1 MSSTMD
7 ANSFRQTRGGRQ
19 TNGMA
24 ADNRQSSMRS
34 RTSSGNG
41 QSMLRKLQQPQQ
53 ARKIATGLGWFSI
66 GLGVAELI
74 APDRMARLIGVKP
87 TSTSRTLLRAFG
99 ARELAAGIG
108 ILSNDRPTG
117 WVWSRVAGDV
127 MDLSMLGTAMA
138 KDDTDRTRLNA
149 AAAAVIGVTALD
161 IVAGNGLSGQQS
173 ARNGHR
179 ASGIHLKRSIT
190 VARPREEVYSFWH
203 DFQNL
208 PRFMKHLESVTDM
221 GNGRS
226 HWKAKA
232 PAGSSVEWDAEI
244 TADQPNELIA
254 WHSLGD
260 ADVSNSGMVRFVQAP
275 GDRGTEVHVDLR
287 YDPPG
292 GKIGALFAKM
302 FGEEPGG
309 QIADDLRRFKQVMEI
324 GEVMLSDAT
333 VTEGPH
339 PAQPLGPDDREEFR
353 EQYREQ
359 DREQYGDRSR
369 GQYGAQNR
377 GSNRG
382 MSMPT
387 ERTTDFR
394 DQPSM

>member
-1 MSSTMD
+1 MSSSMD
-7 ANSFRQTRGGRQ
+7 ADTLRQTRGGRQ
-19 TNGMA
+19 GNTMA
-24 ADNRQSSMRS
+24 MSNRQSSMRN
-34 RTSSGNG
+34 RSSAGNG
-41 QSMLRKLQQPQQ
+41 QGALRKLQQPQQ
-53 ARKIATGLGWFSI
+53 VKKIATGLGWFSI
-66 GLGVAELI
+66 GLGVAELV
-74 APDRMARLIGVKP
+74 APDRVARLIGVRP

-108 ILSNDRPTG
+108 ILANDRPTG

-127 MDLSMLGTAMA
+127 MDLSMLGTAMSR
-138 KDDTDRTRLNA
+138 DDTDRTRLNA

-161 IVAGNGLSGQQS
+161 IVAGNGLSSQQS
-173 ARNGHR
+173 VRNGGGG
-179 ASGIHLKRSIT
+179 SGIHIKRSIT

-254 WHSLGD
+254 WHSLGN

-292 GKIGALFAKM
+292 GALGALFAKM

-339 PAQPLGPDDREEFR
+339 PAQPSGTENREGYRDQYGDRNR

-359 DREQYGDRSR
+359 SR
-369 GQYGAQNR
+369 GA
-377 GSNRG
+377 SRG
-382 MSMPT
+382 MNMPT

>member
-1 MSSTMD
+1 MSGTMD
-7 ANSFRQTRGGRQ
+7 ANTLRQTRGGRQ
-19 TNGMA
+19 SNAMTAN
-24 ADNRQSSMRS
+24 NRQSSMRS
-34 RTSSGNG
+34 RSAGKE
-41 QSMLRKLQQPQQ
+41 QSTLRKLQQPQQ
-53 ARKIATGLGWFSI
+53 VKKIATGLGWFSI
-66 GLGVAELI
+66 GLGVAELV
-74 APDRMARLIGVKP
+74 APDRVARLIGVRP

-127 MDLSMLGTAMA
+127 MDLSMLGTAMS

-161 IVAGNGLSGQQS
+161 IVAGNGLSSQQS
-173 ARNGHR
+173 ERNGGR
-179 ASGIHLKRSIT
+179 GSGIHIKRSIT

-232 PAGSSVEWDAEI
+232 PAGSTVEWDAEI

-254 WHSLGD
+254 WHSLGN

-292 GKIGALFAKM
+292 GALGALFAKM

-339 PAQPLGPDDREEFR
+339 PAQPSGTENREGYRAQYGDQYEDRNR

-359 DREQYGDRSR
+359 
-369 GQYGAQNR
+369 
-377 GSNRG
+377 NRG
-382 MSMPT
+382 MNRGMNTPT

>member
-7 ANSFRQTRGGRQ
+7 ADTLGQTRGGRQ
-19 TNGMA
+19 SNA
-24 ADNRQSSMRS
+24 ISANDRQSRMRG
-34 RTSSGNG
+34 RSSTGNG
-41 QSMLRKLQQPQQ
+41 QSVFRKMQQPQQ
-53 ARKIATGLGWFSI
+53 AKKIATGLGWFSI
-66 GLGVAELI
+66 GLGMAELV
-74 APDRMARLIGVKP
+74 APDSVARLIGVKP
-87 TSTSRTLLRAFG
+87 TSRSRALLRAFG
-99 ARELAAGIG
+99 AREMAAGIG

-127 MDLSMLGTAMA
+127 MDLSMLGTAMS
-138 KDDTDRTRLNA
+138 KDDTDRTRLNT

-173 ARNGHR
+173 VRNGQH
-179 ASGIHLKRSIT
+179 ASGIHIKRSIT

-208 PRFMKHLESVTDM
+208 PQFMKHLESVTNQ

-254 WHSLGD
+254 WRSVGN
-260 ADVSNSGMVRFVQAP
+260 ADVSNSGMVRFTQAP
-275 GDRGTEVHVDLR
+275 GGRGTEVHVELR

-292 GKIGALFAKM
+292 GALGALFAKM

-333 VTEGPH
+333 VTEGMH
-339 PAQPLGPDDREEFR
+339 PAQPSGTENREGYGTGSRNQNR
-353 EQYREQ
+353 E
-359 DREQYGDRSR
+359 
-369 GQYGAQNR
+369 QNR
-377 GSNRG
+377 GTSRG
-382 MSMPT
+382 MNIPT
-387 ERTTDFR
+387 ERTTEFR

>member
-7 ANSFRQTRGGRQ
+7 ANTLRQTRGGRQ
-19 TNGMA
+19 GNGMA
-24 ADNRQSSMRS
+24 ANNRQSSMRG
-34 RTSSGNG
+34 RSSAGNG
-41 QSMLRKLQQPQQ
+41 QSLMRKLQQPQQ
-53 ARKIATGLGWFSI
+53 VKKIATGLGWFSI

-74 APDRMARLIGVKP
+74 APDSVARLIGVKP

-127 MDLSMLGTAMA
+127 MDLSALGTAMS
-138 KDDTDRTRLNA
+138 KNDTDRTRLNA

-161 IVAGNGLSGQQS
+161 IVTGNALSGQQS

-179 ASGIHLKRSIT
+179 ASGIHVKRSIT

-208 PRFMKHLESVTDM
+208 PRFMKHLESVTEM

-226 HWKAKA
+226 HWTAKA
-232 PAGSSVEWDAEI
+232 PDGSSVEWDAEI

-260 ADVSNSGMVRFVQAP
+260 ADVSNSGMVRFTEAP

-292 GKIGALFAKM
+292 GAIGALFAKM

-339 PAQPLGPDDREEFR
+339 PAQPLGTEEREE
-353 EQYREQ
+353 Y
-359 DREQYGDRSR
+359 REQYGEQNRDEYRGQSR
-369 GQYGAQNR
+369 GQYGEQNR
-377 GSNRG
+377 GTNRG
-382 MSMPT
+382 MNMPT

-394 DQPSM
+394 DQPSL

>member
-1 MSSTMD
+1 MT
-7 ANSFRQTRGGRQ
+7 
-19 TNGMA
+19 
-24 ADNRQSSMRS
+24 
-34 RTSSGNG
+34 
-41 QSMLRKLQQPQQ
+41 
-53 ARKIATGLGWFSI
+53 
-66 GLGVAELI
+66 
-74 APDRMARLIGVKP
+74 
-87 TSTSRTLLRAFG
+87 
-99 ARELAAGIG
+99 
-108 ILSNDRPTG
+108 
-117 WVWSRVAGDV
+117 
-127 MDLSMLGTAMA
+127 

-161 IVAGNGLSGQQS
+161 IVAGNGLSGQKS
-173 ARNGHR
+173 AKNGHR
-179 ASGIHLKRSIT
+179 GSGIHVKRSIT
-190 VARPREEVYSFWH
+190 VNRSREEVYSFWH

-208 PRFMKHLESVTDM
+208 PRFMKHLESVTVM

-275 GDRGTEVHVDLR
+275 GDRGTEVHVHLR

-292 GKIGALFAKM
+292 GALGALFAKM

-333 VTEGPH
+333 VTDGPH
-339 PAQPLGPDDREEFR
+339 PAQPLGAKGREIYREE
-353 EQYREQ
+353 YG
-359 DREQYGDRSR
+359 DQYGQQNRDQNRD
-369 GQYGAQNR
+369 QYGEQNR
-377 GSNRG
+377 GMNRG
-382 MSMPT
+382 MNMPI

-394 DQPSM
+394 DQPSR

>member
-7 ANSFRQTRGGRQ
+7 ANTLRQTRGGRQ
-19 TNGMA
+19 GNGMA
-24 ADNRQSSMRS
+24 ANNRQSSMRG
-34 RTSSGNG
+34 RSSAGNG
-41 QSMLRKLQQPQQ
+41 QSLMRKLQQPQQ
-53 ARKIATGLGWFSI
+53 VKKIATGLGWFSI

-74 APDRMARLIGVKP
+74 APDSVARLIGVKP

-127 MDLSMLGTAMA
+127 MDLSALGTAMS
-138 KDDTDRTRLNA
+138 KNDTDRTRLNA

-161 IVAGNGLSGQQS
+161 IVTGNALSGQQS

-179 ASGIHLKRSIT
+179 ASGIHVKRSIT

-208 PRFMKHLESVTDM
+208 PRFMKHLESVTEM

-254 WHSLGD
+254 WRSLGN

-292 GKIGALFAKM
+292 GALGALFAKM

-339 PAQPLGPDDREEFR
+339 PAQPSGTENREGYRDQYGDRNR

-359 DREQYGDRSR
+359 SR
-369 GQYGAQNR
+369 GA
-377 GSNRG
+377 SRG
-382 MSMPT
+382 MNMPT

>member
-7 ANSFRQTRGGRQ
+7 ADTLGQTRGGRQ
-19 TNGMA
+19 SNAMA
-24 ADNRQSSMRS
+24 VNNRQSSMRN
-34 RTSSGNG
+34 RSSAGNG

-53 ARKIATGLGWFSI
+53 VKKIATGLGWFSI
-66 GLGVAELI
+66 GLGLAELV

-138 KDDTDRTRLNA
+138 NDDTDRTRLNA

-161 IVAGNGLSGQQS
+161 IVAGNGLSSQQTK
-173 ARNGHR
+173 RNGGHG
-179 ASGIHLKRSIT
+179 SGIHIKRSIT
-190 VARPREEVYSFWH
+190 VGRPREEVYSFWH

-292 GKIGALFAKM
+292 GALGALFAKM

-333 VTEGPH
+333 VTEGKH
-339 PAQPLGPDDREEFR
+339 PAQPSGTGNRESYRDQYGAENRERYRDQDRER
-353 EQYREQ
+353 YREQ
-359 DREQYGDRSR
+359 
-369 GQYGAQNR
+369 NR
-377 GSNRG
+377 GTNRG
-382 MSMPT
+382 INMPT

>member
-1 MSSTMD
+1 MSSTLN
-7 ANSFRQTRGGRQ
+7 AETLGQTRGGRQ
-19 TNGMA
+19 GNTTTAN
-24 ADNRQSSMRS
+24 DRQSSMRG
-34 RTSSGNG
+34 RSSAGNG
-41 QSMLRKLQQPQQ
+41 QSVFRKMQQPQQ
-53 ARKIATGLGWFSI
+53 VKKIATGLGWFSI

-74 APDRMARLIGVKP
+74 APNRVARLIGVKP

-127 MDLSMLGTAMA
+127 MDLSMLGTAMTR
-138 KDDTDRTRLNA
+138 DDTDRTRLNA
-149 AAAAVIGVTALD
+149 ATAAVIGVTALD
-161 IVAGNGLSGQQS
+161 IVTGNGLSSQQS
-173 ARNGHR
+173 ARTGGR
-179 ASGIHLKRSIT
+179 TPGIHIKRSIT

-203 DFQNL
+203 DFKNL
-208 PRFMKHLESVTDM
+208 PRFMKHLESVRVM

-232 PAGSSVEWDAEI
+232 PAGSTVEWDAET

-254 WHSLGD
+254 WHSLGN
-260 ADVSNSGMVRFVQAP
+260 ADVSNSGMVRFVEAP
-275 GDRGTEVHVDLR
+275 GGRGTEVHVDLH

-292 GKIGALFAKM
+292 GAIGALFAKM

-333 VTEGPH
+333 MTEGPH
-339 PAQPLGPDDREEFR
+339 PAQPLSSSEREE
-353 EQYREQ
+353 YREEY
-359 DREQYGDRSR
+359 REPSR
-369 GQYGAQNR
+369 EP
-377 GSNRG
+377 NRG
-382 MSMPT
+382 MNRGMNVPI

-394 DQPSM
+394 GQSSM

>member
-7 ANSFRQTRGGRQ
+7 ADTLRATRGGRQ
-19 TNGMA
+19 SSA
-24 ADNRQSSMRS
+24 RAVSNRQSSMRN
-34 RTSSGNG
+34 RSSAGNG
-41 QSMLRKLQQPQQ
+41 ESVLRKLQQPQQ
-53 ARKIATGLGWFSI
+53 VKKIATGLGWFSI
-66 GLGVAELI
+66 GLGVAELV
-74 APDRMARLIGVKP
+74 APDRVARLIGLRP
-87 TSTSRTLLRAFG
+87 TSTSRNLLRAFG

-108 ILSNDRPTG
+108 ILSAERPTG

-127 MDLSMLGTAMA
+127 MDLSMLGTAMS

-161 IVAGNGLSGQQS
+161 IVAGNGLSSQQG
-173 ARNGHR
+173 ARNGSR
-179 ASGIHLKRSIT
+179 GSGIHIKRSIT

-221 GNGRS
+221 GHGRS

-232 PAGSSVEWDAEI
+232 PAGSTVEWDAEI

-254 WHSLGD
+254 WHSLGN

-275 GDRGTEVHVDLR
+275 GGRGTEVHVDLR

-292 GKIGALFAKM
+292 GALGALFAKM

-333 VTEGPH
+333 VTDGPH
-339 PAQPLGPDDREEFR
+339 PAQPSGTGNRESYGDQNREE
-353 EQYREQ
+353 YR
-359 DREQYGDRSR
+359 GRSR
-369 GQYGAQNR
+369 GMNE
-377 GSNRG
+377 
-382 MSMPT
+382 PT

>member
-1 MSSTMD
+1 MSST
-7 ANSFRQTRGGRQ
+7 ANPETLGQTRGGRQ
-19 TNGMA
+19 GNTITAN
-24 ADNRQSSMRS
+24 NRQSSMRG
-34 RTSSGNG
+34 RSSASNG
-41 QSMLRKLQQPQQ
+41 QSVLRKMQQPQQ
-53 ARKIATGLGWFSI
+53 VKKIATGLGWFSI
-66 GLGVAELI
+66 GLGMAELL
-74 APDRMARLIGVKP
+74 APDSVARLIGVKQ

-108 ILSNDRPTG
+108 ILANDRPTG

-127 MDLSMLGTAMA
+127 MDLSMLGTAMT

-149 AAAAVIGVTALD
+149 ATAAVIGVTALD
-161 IVAGNGLSGQQS
+161 IVTGSGLSSQQS
-173 ARNGHR
+173 ARSGAR
-179 ASGIHLKRSIT
+179 TPGIHIKRSIT

-203 DFQNL
+203 DFKNL
-208 PRFMKHLESVTDM
+208 PRFMKHLESVTVM

-232 PAGSSVEWDAEI
+232 PAGSTVEWDAET

-254 WHSLGD
+254 WHSLGN
-260 ADVSNSGMVRFVQAP
+260 ADVSNSGMVRFVEAP
-275 GDRGTEVHVDLR
+275 GGRGTEVHVDLH

-292 GKIGALFAKM
+292 GAIGALFAKM

-339 PAQPLGPDDREEFR
+339 PAQPLSSSEREE
-353 EQYREQ
+353 YREEY
-359 DREQYGDRSR
+359 REPSR
-369 GQYGAQNR
+369 EPNR
-377 GSNRG
+377 GMNRG
-382 MSMPT
+382 MSVPI

-394 DQPSM
+394 GQSSM

>member
-1 MSSTMD
+1 MSSTMN
-7 ANSFRQTRGGRQ
+7 AETLRQTRGGRQ
-19 TNGMA
+19 GNTTTAN
-24 ADNRQSSMRS
+24 NRQSSMRG
-34 RTSSGNG
+34 RSSASND
-41 QSMLRKLQQPQQ
+41 QSVLRKMQQPQQ
-53 ARKIATGLGWFSI
+53 VKKIATGLGWFSI

-74 APDRMARLIGVKP
+74 APDGVARLIGVKP

-127 MDLSMLGTAMA
+127 MDLSMLGTAMT

-149 AAAAVIGVTALD
+149 ATAAVIGVTALD
-161 IVAGNGLSGQQS
+161 IVTGSGLSSQQS
-173 ARNGHR
+173 ARNGGR
-179 ASGIHLKRSIT
+179 TSGIHIKRSIT

-203 DFQNL
+203 DFKNL
-208 PRFMKHLESVTDM
+208 PRFMKHLESVTVM

-232 PAGSSVEWDAEI
+232 PAGSTVEWDAET

-254 WHSLGD
+254 WHSLGN
-260 ADVSNSGMVRFVQAP
+260 ADVSNSGMVRFVEAP
-275 GDRGTEVHVDLR
+275 GGRGTEVHVDLH

-292 GKIGALFAKM
+292 GAIGALFAKM

-339 PAQPLGPDDREEFR
+339 PAQPLSSGEREE
-353 EQYREQ
+353 YREEY
-359 DREQYGDRSR
+359 REPSR
-369 GQYGAQNR
+369 EP
-377 GSNRG
+377 NRG
-382 MSMPT
+382 MNRGMNVPI

-394 DQPSM
+394 GQSSM

>member
-7 ANSFRQTRGGRQ
+7 ADTSRQSRGGRPGN
-19 TNGMA
+19 TSSAN
-24 ADNRQSSMRS
+24 DRQSSMRG
-34 RTSSGNG
+34 RSSGGNG
-41 QSMLRKLQQPQQ
+41 QSMMKKLQQPQQ
-53 ARKIATGLGWFSI
+53 VKKIATGLGWFSI
-66 GLGVAELI
+66 GLGMAELI
-74 APDRMARLIGVKP
+74 APDSVARLIGVKP
-87 TSTSRTLLRAFG
+87 TSNSRTLLRAFG

-127 MDLSMLGTAMA
+127 MDLSMMGTAMT

-149 AAAAVIGVTALD
+149 ATAAVIGVTALD
-161 IVAGNGLSGQQS
+161 IVTGNGLSSQQS
-173 ARNGHR
+173 ARNGGR
-179 ASGIHLKRSIT
+179 ASGIHVKRSIT
-190 VARPREEVYSFWH
+190 VGRPREEVYSFWH
-203 DFQNL
+203 DLKNL
-208 PRFMKHLESVTDM
+208 PRFMKHLESVTPM

-254 WHSLGD
+254 WHSLGN
-260 ADVSNSGMVRFVQAP
+260 ADVRNSGMVRFVDAP
-275 GDRGTEVHVDLR
+275 GERGTEVHVDLH

-324 GEVMLSDAT
+324 GEVTVSDST
-333 VTEGPH
+333 VTDGPH
-339 PAQPLGPDDREEFR
+339 AAQPLSMQEREE
-353 EQYREQ
+353 YRRRNQRME
-359 DREQYGDRSR
+359 S
-369 GQYGAQNR
+369 
-377 GSNRG
+377 G
-382 MSMPT
+382 MNVPI
-387 ERTTDFR
+387 ERTTDLR
-394 DQPSM
+394 GQSSRQGATS

>member
-7 ANSFRQTRGGRQ
+7 ANTLRPARGDRQSNTV
-19 TNGMA
+19 TAN
-24 ADNRQSSMRS
+24 NRQSSMRG
-34 RTSSGNG
+34 RSSAGNG
-41 QSMLRKLQQPQQ
+41 ESVLRKLQQPQQ
-53 ARKIATGLGWFSI
+53 VKKIATGLGWFSI
-66 GLGVAELI
+66 GLGVAELV
-74 APDRMARLIGVKP
+74 APDSVARLIGVKP

-127 MDLSMLGTAMA
+127 MDLSMLGTAMT
-138 KDDTDRTRLNA
+138 KDDTDRSRLNA
-149 AAAAVIGVTALD
+149 ATAAVIGVTALD
-161 IVAGNGLSGQQS
+161 IVAGNGLSSQQS
-173 ARNGHR
+173 VRNGGR
-179 ASGIHLKRSIT
+179 ESGIHIRRSIT
-190 VARPREEVYSFWH
+190 VGRPREEVYSFWH

-208 PRFMKHLESVTDM
+208 PRFMKHLESVTNKGD
-221 GNGRS
+221 GRS

-254 WHSLGD
+254 WHSLGNS
-260 ADVSNSGMVRFVQAP
+260 DVRNSGMVRFTTAP
-275 GDRGTEVHVDLR
+275 GGRGTEVHVDLR

-292 GKIGALFAKM
+292 GALGALFAKM

-324 GEVMLSDAT
+324 GEVMVSDAT

-339 PAQPLGPDDREEFR
+339 PAQPSGTGRREG
-353 EQYREQ
+353 YREQ
-359 DREQYGDRSR
+359 
-369 GQYGAQNR
+369 
-377 GSNRG
+377 NRG
-382 MSMPT
+382 MNRGTNMPN

-394 DQPSM
+394 GQPSV